1 MTLISV
7 VERRVEGV
15 RVPSFMSFVGFFERG
30 VKTCKLPP
38 TTLVKVFDRTVWLR
52 NDEWH
57 FFTLGR
63 KRSHLDSLTRW
74 VERKDS

>member
-15 RVPSFMSFVGFFERG
+15 RVPSFVSLVGFFERG
-30 VKTCKLPP
+30 VKTCKLPSA
-38 TTLVKVFDRTVWLR
+38 TLVKIFDRPVWLR

-57 FFTLGR
+57 FHFR
-63 KRSHLDSLTRW
+63 KGKGLTSIRSLVGLKK
-74 VERKDS
+74 KDS